1 MRAMRNSD
9 SAMQPVFEGE
19 GKWKWVLYA
28 GWHGLCPR
36 CGQGAMFKS
45 WLKITDRCEHC
56 GLGYSWAAPDDGPA
70 FFSLCVIAFPLTFIG
85 VWFQVAFDPPFW
97 VHFLTTI
104 PMMVIGCVLPL
115 RPLKG
120 WLVASQYVNNAQEA
134 GTARLWAQLN
144 RSDESKGD
152 PGDPPPA

>member
-1 MRAMRNSD
+1 MRAMQDSN
-9 SAMQPVFEGE
+9 SAMQPTFEGE
-19 GKWKWVLYA
+19 GKWKWVLYS

-36 CGQGAMFKS
+36 CGKGKMFKS
-45 WLKITDRCEHC
+45 WLKITDRCESC

-85 VWFQVAFDPPFW
+85 VWFQVAFEPPFW

-134 GTARLWAQLN
+134 GTAGLWAKLN
-144 RSDESKGD
+144 RNGKDEADGD
-152 PGDPPPA
+152 GTPPA